1 MTKNKDI
8 DKLRKEIEGLKFE
21 EAMERLEGIVGKL
34 ESEEVDLEG
43 SLNLYDEAK
52 LLGERCSKLLDEA
65 EERVKIVNEAGGVEV
80 FE

>member
-1 MTKNKDI
+1 MAKNDQL
-8 DKLRKEIEGLKFE
+8 DKLRNSIAGFKFE
-21 EAMERLEGIVGKL
+21 EALGRLEDIVEKL

-52 LLGERCSKLLDEA
+52 LLGERCTELLDEA
-65 EERVKIVNEAGGVEV
+65 ERRVKVVDGDGELSD